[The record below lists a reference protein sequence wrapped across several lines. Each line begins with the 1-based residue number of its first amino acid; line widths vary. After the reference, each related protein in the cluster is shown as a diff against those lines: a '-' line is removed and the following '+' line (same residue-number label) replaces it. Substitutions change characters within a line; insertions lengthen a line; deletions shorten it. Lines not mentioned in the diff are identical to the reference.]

1 MKAKHIALNL
11 VLIAMWFV
19 VSACQGIQIQQ
30 VTPALTASGA
40 ISATSTR
47 LAPEIGGKILEIKV
61 NKGDNVKSGDVVF
74 RLDDQILQA
83 QRAQAAAAV
92 QVAQAAVD
100 AAQQKLSNARAQSAV
115 TAQAARLQDVQN
127 RINTWKTDQSDKF
140 KQPVWYFQKSEQITA
155 LQSEIDAAQ
164 KALDSELANLQDT
177 LKKSSSEDV
186 AAAEKRLA
194 AAQAAYQSADQSL
207 TQAKDAKNNSDLVNA
222 AQKNLDAAQSELDA
236 AQQAYNKML
245 STTAATDVSEARAS
259 VAAAQS
265 RSDNAVSAMDKLMT
279 GDQSLQ
285 IQVAQTGVDQA
296 QTGVTQAQA
305 ALNQTQAN
313 LKLLDVQ
320 INKLTV
326 TAPTTG
332 IVLSRPQ
339 NPGEITAPGATV
351 IEIGSLDQVKL
362 TVYIPEDQYGKIKLG
377 QDVKVSVDSFQG
389 KTFSGSVT
397 NISNQAEFTPRNV
410 QTVEGRSTTVY
421 AIEITIP
428 NPDHDL
434 KDGMPAD
441 ATF

>member
-1 MKAKHIALNL
+1 MKAKRFALNL
-11 VLIAMWFV
+11 VLIAMWV
-19 VSACQGIQIQQ
+19 VLSACQGIQIQQ
-30 VTPALTASGA
+30 GAPALTASGA
-40 ISATSTR
+40 ISASSTR
-47 LAPEIGGKILEIKV
+47 LAPEVGGKILEIKV
-61 NKGDNVKSGDVVF
+61 NKGDTVKAGDVVF

-83 QRAQAAAAV
+83 QRDQAAAAI

-115 TAQAARLQDVQN
+115 IAQAARLQDAQN
-127 RINTWKTDQSDKF
+127 RLNAWKTDQSDKF
-140 KQPVWYFQKSEQITA
+140 KQPVWYFQKSEQIAA

-164 KALDSELANLQDT
+164 KALDSELSNLQDT
-177 LKKSSSEDV
+177 LKKSSNEDV
-186 AAAEKRLA
+186 VAAEKRLA
-194 AAQAAYQSADQSL
+194 VAQAAYQSAYQSL
-207 TQAKDAKNNSDLVNA
+207 TQAKDAKNNTDLVNA
-222 AQKNLDAAQSELDA
+222 AQKNLDDAQSELDA
-236 AQQAYNKML
+236 AQQDYNKML
-245 STTAATDVSEARAS
+245 STTAATDVSEARAR
-259 VAAAQS
+259 VAAAQA
-265 RSDNAVSAMDKLMT
+265 RSDNATSAMDMLMT

-285 IQVAQTGVDQA
+285 IQVAQTAVDQA

-305 ALNQTQAN
+305 TLTQAQAN

-320 INKLTV
+320 ISKLTV
-326 TAPTTG
+326 TAPTAG

-351 IEIGSLDQVKL
+351 VEIGSLDQVKL
-362 TVYIPEDQYGKIKLG
+362 TVYVPEDQYGKIKLG

-389 KTFSGSVT
+389 KTFTGSVT

>member
-1 MKAKHIALNL
+1 MKAKRFALNL
-11 VLIAMWFV
+11 VLIAMWV
-19 VSACQGIQIQQ
+19 VLSACQGIQIQQ
-30 VTPALTASGA
+30 VAPALTASGA
-40 ISATSTR
+40 ISASSTR
-47 LAPEIGGKILEIKV
+47 LAPEVGGKILEIKV
-61 NKGDNVKSGDVVF
+61 NKGDTVKAGDVVF

-83 QRAQAAAAV
+83 QRDQAAAAI

-115 TAQAARLQDVQN
+115 IAQAARLQDAQN
-127 RINTWKTDQSDKF
+127 RLNAWKTDQSDKF
-140 KQPVWYFQKSEQITA
+140 KQPVWYFQKSEQIAA

-177 LKKSSSEDV
+177 LKKSSNEDV
-186 AAAEKRLA
+186 VAAEKRLA
-194 AAQAAYQSADQSL
+194 VAQAAYQSADQSL
-207 TQAKDAKNNSDLVNA
+207 TQAKDAKNNTDLVNA
-222 AQKNLDAAQSELDA
+222 AQKNLDDAQSELDA
-236 AQQAYNKML
+236 AQQDYNKML
-245 STTAATDVSEARAS
+245 STTAATDVSEARAR
-259 VAAAQS
+259 VAAAQA
-265 RSDNAVSAMDKLMT
+265 RSDNATSAMDRLMT

-285 IQVAQTGVDQA
+285 IQVAQTAVDQA

-305 ALNQTQAN
+305 TLTQAQAN

-320 INKLTV
+320 ISKLTV
-326 TAPTTG
+326 TAPTAG

-351 IEIGSLDQVKL
+351 VEIGSLDQVKL
-362 TVYIPEDQYGKIKLG
+362 TVYVPEDQYGKIKLG

-389 KTFSGSVT
+389 KTFTGSVT

>member
-1 MKAKHIALNL
+1 MKAKRFALNL
-11 VLIAMWFV
+11 VLIAMWV
-19 VSACQGIQIQQ
+19 VLSACQGIQIQQ
-30 VTPALTASGA
+30 VAPALTASGA
-40 ISATSTR
+40 ISASSTR
-47 LAPEIGGKILEIKV
+47 LAPEVGGKILEIKV
-61 NKGDNVKSGDVVF
+61 NKGDTVKAGDVVF

-83 QRAQAAAAV
+83 QRDQAAAAI

-115 TAQAARLQDVQN
+115 TAQAARLQDAQN

-207 TQAKDAKNNSDLVNA
+207 TQAKDAKNNTDLVNA

-285 IQVAQTGVDQA
+285 IQVAQTAVDQA

-305 ALNQTQAN
+305 TLTQAQAN

-320 INKLTV
+320 ISKLTV
-326 TAPTTG
+326 TAPTAG

-351 IEIGSLDQVKL
+351 VEIGSLDQVKL
-362 TVYIPEDQYGKIKLG
+362 TVYVPEDQYGKIKLG

-389 KTFSGSVT
+389 KTFIGSVT